1 MFGTFRR
8 RTYLINKSSQLTYVA
23 FSVLPAL
30 VLTIFCVFF
39 IFKNGE
45 LILRGSREQPIVA
58 IYELQQS
65 VAELSNH
72 GINSEVGNEVQ
83 ELQGKLVNLSQS
95 LESSYEETTLRWNST
110 RQVLYLVMFSVL
122 FCVGFWAFIYSH
134 RIAGPLYRIQKN
146 IDELARG
153 EDIPPVVLRKNDE
166 FQELGASLET
176 LRLRIREK
184 ENVNS

>member
-1 MFGTFRR
+1 MFGNFRR

-23 FSVLPAL
+23 FSVIPAL
-30 VLTIFCVFF
+30 VMTIFCVFF
-39 IFKNGE
+39 IFSNGE
-45 LILRGSREQPIVA
+45 LILRNSREEPIVA

-65 VAELSNH
+65 VTEFSNLSNNPEV
-72 GINSEVGNEVQ
+72 INDLQ
-83 ELQGKLVNLSQS
+83 EMQGKLVTLSHS
-95 LESSYEETTLRWNST
+95 LESSYEETTQRWNST

-122 FCVGFWAFIYSH
+122 ICVGLWAFIYSH
-134 RIAGPLYRIQKN
+134 RIAGPLYRIKKN

-166 FQELGASLET
+166 FQELGASLEA
-176 LRLRIREK
+176 LRLKIREF